1 MPIHQSRGHVDVD
14 VAALVAQ
21 QVEEWAVKFQN
32 HYDEKLTIVNKEQKE
47 TLAIVNRLGKYVS
60 NLEQRV
66 NSITSNVK
74 SLRDENGEI
83 DFPPTNGSN
92 DFHSP
97 VKSNHDL
104 VSRINML
111 ENYCGYDPEREAYAA
126 LGLGTGDLL
135 LPEHKLTNRLDKLES
150 TLTKLDRNVRHV
162 ETEVNI
168 IAQEK
173 SNNVANGNGNGDMI
187 TNGMFYPEKPRPKSN
202 QGMRSHYNRD
212 STPGPHVRPSYEQG
226 HNGYTTPHP
235 PAHNGSFGYRSAPT
249 QKSRNV
255 SHVRPTSAP
264 NANGNANANRG
275 QMMQKVL
282 EEVRNQISEVD
293 NKNNMQNTFL
303 MNEVMDNLNVQEEKT
318 DRKLR
323 SVEGKLKHQI
333 KEAEEN
339 MNRTVS
345 DIDKSIRS
353 KIMNLESSL
362 VQMQRQE
369 TFNDSRVHHDNS
381 DEKINKKLEFER
393 MLEEKESQYY
403 SQQQNFHKK
412 ELELQRELQLKE
424 EELRNVLS
432 QNSETQDAYNRIK
445 NEAIR
450 LEEENNRIKEE
461 HTRHIAQL
469 EEEFTQRRLLV
480 DERTELYK
488 AETQRL
494 REVHQEMQKQVNL
507 EILQRTEK
515 LESEKDR
522 LEKKLTE
529 EMSLHNRQTE
539 KDRMIQDSLQSEI
552 EMFKKSC
559 NQAHQDKEQI
569 LLKLKAAEAKYA
581 DLETRLKTSTPSAK
595 VASPRTKA
603 DVSPSKRPPNVQV
616 PSFNEKDVG
625 EVEEEDTF
633 SYDTPLTKVN
643 AGDRNQPKKKR
654 VDTPIPQPQPRGNFE
669 EPPQKVEAPP
679 QFFLS
684 PDTAVKQQSSKDLRK
699 QKSSEIKKQE
709 SREPKGQVSRELK
722 SGSSRELK
730 NQGSRELKKQES
742 RDLKKQGSR
751 ELRKQNSTAS
761 RGKPARENAE
771 DVSNQLVGVSDV
783 DDDKLQEMVQNKLS
797 QNDIDDI
804 IVLEELIKEKEAEI
818 EEVSAAKSRAKKK
831 IKVWMADFE
840 RANNRQP
847 NQNEKEGVAELYLNH
862 QKLSDLRQDHI
873 DTLEKMKATLNQK
886 VTKVVS

>member
-1 MPIHQSRGHVDVD
+1 
-14 VAALVAQ
+14 
-21 QVEEWAVKFQN
+21 
-32 HYDEKLTIVNKEQKE
+32 
-47 TLAIVNRLGKYVS
+47 
-60 NLEQRV
+60 
-66 NSITSNVK
+66 
-74 SLRDENGEI
+74 
-83 DFPPTNGSN
+83 
-92 DFHSP
+92 
-97 VKSNHDL
+97 
-104 VSRINML
+104 
-111 ENYCGYDPEREAYAA
+111 
-126 LGLGTGDLL
+126 
-135 LPEHKLTNRLDKLES
+135 
-150 TLTKLDRNVRHV
+150 
-162 ETEVNI
+162 
-168 IAQEK
+168 
-173 SNNVANGNGNGDMI
+173 
-187 TNGMFYPEKPRPKSN
+187 
-202 QGMRSHYNRD
+202 
-212 STPGPHVRPSYEQG
+212 
-226 HNGYTTPHP
+226 
-235 PAHNGSFGYRSAPT
+235 
-249 QKSRNV
+249 
-255 SHVRPTSAP
+255 
-264 NANGNANANRG
+264 
-275 QMMQKVL
+275 
-282 EEVRNQISEVD
+282 
-293 NKNNMQNTFL
+293 
-303 MNEVMDNLNVQEEKT
+303 
-318 DRKLR
+318 
-323 SVEGKLKHQI
+323 
-333 KEAEEN
+333 
-339 MNRTVS
+339 
-345 DIDKSIRS
+345 
-353 KIMNLESSL
+353 
-362 VQMQRQE
+362 
-369 TFNDSRVHHDNS
+369 
-381 DEKINKKLEFER
+381 
-393 MLEEKESQYY
+393 
-403 SQQQNFHKK
+403 
-412 ELELQRELQLKE
+412 
-424 EELRNVLS
+424 
-432 QNSETQDAYNRIK
+432 
-445 NEAIR
+445 
-450 LEEENNRIKEE
+450 
-461 HTRHIAQL
+461 
-469 EEEFTQRRLLV
+469 
-480 DERTELYK
+480 
-488 AETQRL
+488 
-494 REVHQEMQKQVNL
+494 VNL

-818 EEVSAAKSRAKKK
+818 E
-831 IKVWMADFE
+831 
-840 RANNRQP
+840 
-847 NQNEKEGVAELYLNH
+847 
-862 QKLSDLRQDHI
+862 
-873 DTLEKMKATLNQK
+873 
-886 VTKVVS
+886 